1 MHQPDQPTSPRKEV
15 PKLLTNVSKM
25 ATKYEPMD
33 SAPPSSR
40 MSQPSPS
47 DDRRRLSMDAPR
59 SNMQPFPTDRRT
71 FNAPQP
77 TYATTAMTQV
87 PTPDDIA
94 LRRQRIAE
102 LEELELR
109 EQELE
114 LRRREREIELR
125 AKALEEERAR
135 IFNAR
140 GPDSGYGSDVT
151 RSGINDRLSMSQQSD
166 AYSTSSARPRYTQHS
181 HNSAALDPPRP
192 IRPSSSQASSQPASP
207 IYQST
212 TDNLHYSAAP
222 LHVRPVQQPA
232 QLRTEKPK
240 GWIRR
245 LSMPVMGNAFS
256 LDSKK
261 GISSAGIAGGPG
273 MRSSLALPEEDG
285 MLIRD
290 VTGGIRNRS
299 ATNLARR

>member
-1 MHQPDQPTSPRKEV
+1 MD
-15 PKLLTNVSKM
+15 VSRNS
-25 ATKYEPMD
+25 T
-33 SAPPSSR
+33 
-40 MSQPSPS
+40 
-47 DDRRRLSMDAPR
+47 
-59 SNMQPFPTDRRT
+59 QPFPTDRRSPKVPSAAYT
-71 FNAPQP
+71 TNAM
-77 TYATTAMTQV
+77 ASM
-87 PTPDDIA
+87 PTPNDIA
-94 LRRQRIAE
+94 LRRQRVAE

-140 GPDSGYGSDVT
+140 RPDSGYGSDAT
-151 RSGINDRLSMSQQSD
+151 RSGMTDRLSVSQQSD
-166 AYSTSSARPRYTQHS
+166 AYSTSSTRPRYTQYS
-181 HNSAALDPPRP
+181 SAVPGHARQV
-192 IRPSSSQASSQPASP
+192 RPSSSQASSQPASP
-207 IYQST
+207 IYQSA
-212 TDNLHYSAAP
+212 TDHPSYSAAP
-222 LHVRPVQQPA
+222 LHVRPVQQPV
-232 QLRTEKPK
+232 QLRPEKPK

-261 GISSAGIAGGPG
+261 GISSSGIAGGPG

-285 MLIRD
+285 LLIHD

-299 ATNLARR
+299 TTNLARR

>member
-1 MHQPDQPTSPRKEV
+1 
-15 PKLLTNVSKM
+15 M
-25 ATKYEPMD
+25 A
-33 SAPPSSR
+33 
-40 MSQPSPS
+40 QG
-47 DDRRRLSMDAPR
+47 
-59 SNMQPFPTDRRT
+59 
-71 FNAPQP
+71 
-77 TYATTAMTQV
+77 

-140 GPDSGYGSDVT
+140 RPDSGYGSDAS
-151 RSGINDRLSMSQQSD
+151 RSGMTDRLSMSQQSD
-166 AYSTSSARPRYTQHS
+166 AYSASSARPRYTQHS
-181 HNSAALDPPRP
+181 YSSAALDPPRP
-192 IRPSSSQASSQPASP
+192 VRPSSSQASSQPASP
-207 IYQST
+207 IYESAVG
-212 TDNLHYSAAP
+212 NPSYSAAP
-222 LHVRPVQQPA
+222 LHVRPVQQPV
-232 QLRTEKPK
+232 QLRPEKPK

-285 MLIRD
+285 MLISD

-299 ATNLARR
+299 TTNLARR

>member
-1 MHQPDQPTSPRKEV
+1 MD
-15 PKLLTNVSKM
+15 VSRNS
-25 ATKYEPMD
+25 T
-33 SAPPSSR
+33 
-40 MSQPSPS
+40 
-47 DDRRRLSMDAPR
+47 
-59 SNMQPFPTDRRT
+59 QPFPTDRRSS
-71 FNAPQP
+71 NAPQT
-77 TYATTAMTQV
+77 TYATNAMSQG
-87 PTPDDIA
+87 PTPEDIA

-135 IFNAR
+135 IYTYNAR
-140 GPDSGYGSDVT
+140 RPDSGYGSDAT
-151 RSGINDRLSMSQQSD
+151 RSGMTDRLSMSQQSD
-166 AYSTSSARPRYTQHS
+166 AYSSSSARPRYAQHAYS
-181 HNSAALDPPRP
+181 SAALDPPRP
-192 IRPSSSQASSQPASP
+192 LRPSSSQASSQPASP
-207 IYQST
+207 VYGSA
-212 TDNLHYSAAP
+212 TDNPSYSAAP
-222 LHVRPVQQPA
+222 LHARPVPQPA
-232 QLRTEKPK
+232 QMRPEKPK

-285 MLIRD
+285 MLIHD